1 MKKGSCPKLNFYQ
14 FQFLIFSIIFKP
26 SSLKLNRSLQTR
38 KLCEHFLSYVYK
50 YPRVWI
56 QEETDLLIQVSG
68 YGEIRLSSYG
78 QGHNHHT
85 KSQLKKTSKKTPK
98 VYVQLSGQDLMWR
111 RESKVDLIDVL
122 CFLTSF
128 CNIRAGF
135 SSIAV
140 SLLSCRSLWCR
151 SFDMLGMDLMSSV
164 PKK

>member
-128 CNIRAGF
+128 ITSF
-135 SSIAV
+135 QYWDFAV
-140 SLLSCRSLWCR
+140 TYVQVSVQLPSLCWAVVVFGVDPLTC
-151 SFDMLGMDLMSSV
+151 
-164 PKK
+164 